1 MEEEKEWE
9 RLTET
14 DRDICKRR
22 GRAKDRDSETEW
34 MRRRERERGTE
45 REGDRERGP
54 ERERERRTEREGERD
69 GWKGYFII
77 LHEHFKYVVTRTC
90 ITIPI
95 IFLFS

>member
-1 MEEEKEWE
+1 M
-9 RLTET
+9 
-14 DRDICKRR
+14 D
-22 GRAKDRDSETEW
+22 ETE
-34 MRRRERERGTE
+34 RERER
-45 REGDRERGP
+45 DRERGGQR
-54 ERERERRTEREGERD
+54 ERDRERERRTEREGERD